1 MIIFPLLSFTSF
13 LLYLFFG
20 AYGYL
25 QDRHSLLNRQF
36 LFMCL
41 SLAVWSFGM
50 TFYYAAPDETACF
63 FWFKC
68 FSVGWYFFPGFL
80 IHFSLVLVWPSYS
93 KLRRILHPFLY
104 VIPIILTATTLSGHF
119 IIESFSRSRFGWY
132 ANYKSGSPLY
142 LINAAYD
149 AVSMLVSIA
158 FIGWW
163 RFITKRIREKKQA
176 TIILTSFIPVAF
188 LAGLTGIVL
197 PWMSGVKRLPPLVPV
212 IITFWMFGIWWAISR
227 YRLMALTPSLAADRI
242 VSRILDMVVLVDTD
256 GKIIQINESVE
267 RTLGHAAHSLLG
279 APYTVLSADP
289 YFAGQVSGIG
299 GRTGIQSAFE
309 TEFRD
314 SAGEMVPVMVSA
326 SPVADNLG
334 EPIGVILVCRDIR
347 QTRALEN
354 EILRRER
361 SERDLRG
368 SEEKF
373 NRAFRSSPLPMV
385 IADLET
391 GALLDLNRSALDQ
404 ARCSREEAV
413 GKSFYDLVEWLSA
426 GRRERFID
434 ALHRYGFV
442 RDWEIVFVVK
452 GGIRRI
458 ISASAEMIMIENA
471 PCFIL
476 NAVDITEQRHLEEER
491 RRAQNLE
498 SIGILAGG
506 IAHDFNNILTAIY
519 GSISLARRHAEPGGK
534 LHSILD
540 KTEKASNA
548 AKALT
553 RQLLTFSKGGGAVF
567 QPADIAD
574 LLRETVSFALHGS
587 SVRVIFSIAEDLR
600 PANADLGQ
608 IGQVINNL
616 AINALQAMPGG
627 GTLAVSA
634 GNASVRGS
642 GIYLP
647 ERPGS
652 YLRISI
658 RDTGSGISPE
668 HLGRIFDPYFT
679 TKETGSGLGLAI
691 VYSIIKNHKGYIF
704 VDSEPGKGTEFIM
717 FLPASEGLAGV
728 GASPDDAFSCAG
740 GRVLLMDDDEYVVET
755 AKMMLEDLG
764 CEVQTAR
771 EGGEAVRRYAE
782 AMENGKPF
790 DVVIMDLTVP
800 GGMGG
805 LEAIRELLKID
816 PDARALMSSGYSTDA
831 VMTDYAS
838 YGFAG
843 AVPKPYTIEDLGR
856 VLGLV
861 LR

>member
-13 LLYLFFG
+13 LAYLFFG
-20 AYGYL
+20 VYGYL
-25 QDRHSLLNRQF
+25 QDRGSLLNRQF

-50 TFYYAAPDETACF
+50 TFYHGAPDEAACF
-63 FWFKC
+63 FWFKY

-93 KLRRILHPFLY
+93 RLRRIIHPLFY
-104 VIPIILTATTLSGHF
+104 VMPIILTATTLSGHF
-119 IIESFSRSRFGWY
+119 IIESFSRNRFGWHI
-132 ANYKSGSPLY
+132 NYKTGSPLY
-142 LINAAYD
+142 MANMAYD
-149 AVSMLVSIA
+149 AVSMLMSIA

-163 RFITKRIREKKQA
+163 RFTAKGRREKKQA
-176 TIILTSFIPVAF
+176 TIILASLIPVAL
-188 LAGLTGIVL
+188 LAGLTGIAL
-197 PWMSGVKRLPPLVPV
+197 PWFNGVKRMPPLVPV
-212 IITFWMFGIWWAISR
+212 IVTFWMFGIWWAISR
-227 YRLMALTPSLAADRI
+227 YRLMRLTPSLAADRI
-242 VSRILDMVVLVDTD
+242 VSRIMDMVVFVDTG
-256 GKIIQINESVE
+256 GKIIQVNESVG

-279 APYTVLSADP
+279 ASYTVLSADP
-289 YFAGQVSGIG
+289 YFAAQVSGVG
-299 GRTGIQSAFE
+299 ARAGIQSAFE
-309 TEFRD
+309 TEFLD
-314 SAGEMVPVMVSA
+314 GAGGLVPVMVSA

-361 SERDLRG
+361 SERDLRR

-385 IADLET
+385 IADLQT
-391 GALLDLNRSALDQ
+391 GAILDLNRSALDQ
-404 ARCSREEAV
+404 AHCSREEAA
-413 GKSFYDLVEWLSA
+413 GKSFYDLVEWGSA

-434 ALHRYGFV
+434 SLNRYGFV
-442 RDWEIVFVVK
+442 RDWEIVFVAK

-458 ISASAEMIMIENA
+458 VSVSAEMIMIENA

-476 NAVDITEQRHLEEER
+476 NAVDITGQRHLEEER

-519 GSISLARRHAEPGGK
+519 GSISLARRYAEPGGK

-548 AKALT
+548 ARALT

-567 QPADIAD
+567 QPANIAD

-587 SVRVIFSIAEDLR
+587 TVRAIFSIAEDLR

-634 GNASVRGS
+634 GNASVHES

-647 ERPGS
+647 DRPGS

-658 RDTGSGISPE
+658 RDTGAGISPE

-717 FLPASEGLAGV
+717 FLPAMEGFAGERR
-728 GASPDDAFSCAG
+728 APDDALPCRG

-755 AKMMLEDLG
+755 AQMMLADLG
-764 CEVQTAR
+764 CEVETAR
-771 EGGEAVRRYAE
+771 DGAEAIRRYAE
-782 AMENGKPF
+782 AKENGRPF
-790 DVVIMDLTVP
+790 DLVIMDLTVP

-805 LEAIRELLKID
+805 VEAIRELLKID
-816 PDARALMSSGYSTDA
+816 PDVRALMSSGYSTDA
-831 VMTDYAS
+831 VMTDYAR

-856 VLGLV
+856 VLSLV